1 MFRTFEGAGMAD
13 TLFERGRIVNR
24 YAVAVKLQV
33 TAILSRDDQSRR
45 QRGRRVIDIDAAL

>member
-1 MFRTFEGAGMAD
+1 MAD